1 MTANETIKDLFL
13 RWTLIRTQKQQKA
26 WEKKV
31 VDTKFGTYGT
41 IGILEIISNNGLVLS
56 NEVAQKDF
64 INEITLVLNR
74 DRLANES
81 RFYI

>member
-13 RWTLIRTQKQQKA
+13 RWTLIRTQKQQEA

-64 INEITLVLNR
+64 INEIKLVLNR
-74 DRLANES
+74 NRPYKPFGE
-81 RFYI
+81 I